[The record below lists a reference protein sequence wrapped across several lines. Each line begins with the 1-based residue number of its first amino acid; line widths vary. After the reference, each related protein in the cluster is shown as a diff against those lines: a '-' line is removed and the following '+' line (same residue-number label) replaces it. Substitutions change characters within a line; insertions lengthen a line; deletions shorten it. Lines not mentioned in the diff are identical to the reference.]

1 LLYTAKGTAALL
13 VPFGNVL
20 REATGSWPTVLY
32 VAAGVNLLAA
42 LLALLVLKPLR
53 RAFIG
58 RSMNARAQERI
69 MAARAPLVS
78 P

>member
-1 LLYTAKGTAALL
+1 MKHWC
-13 VPFGNVL
+13 VSF
-20 REATGSWPTVLY
+20 TGASSSTTPTMSFWSAVQAPA
-32 VAAGVNLLAA
+32 V
-42 LLALLVLKPLR
+42 LALLVLKPLR